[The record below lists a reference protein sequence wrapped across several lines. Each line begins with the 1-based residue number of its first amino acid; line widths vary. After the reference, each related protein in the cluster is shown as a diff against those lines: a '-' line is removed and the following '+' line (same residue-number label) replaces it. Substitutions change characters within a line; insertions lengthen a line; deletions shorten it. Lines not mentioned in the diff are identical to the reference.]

1 MKGAEHLLDGY
12 ATRGKPKTV
21 TKDGIQYSVQYYQGE
36 HQNEF
41 TMRSPLGNVFLYENN
56 VLIQQWKEIEN
67 DKKVGEFIRY
77 KNGRVDFFQR
87 FQDIL
92 DQTNWNR
99 ISNHKKGL
107 RMEIW
112 SVKTGHLLYHGEFNN
127 KRQKEGWGIE
137 YDEESG
143 NVVVEGIW
151 RKGALIEVIRCFNGD
166 VMTELKRN
174 GSDSLDPVKRI
185 PMYVGGFHYDE
196 DNETFVREG
205 KGCLI
210 DAKSGIATREC
221 EWKDGKEVS
230 GVDLNDGWYN
240 PFCVEITI
248 TEPKELENVR
258 FEMTDLK
265 ISSNSCN
272 DVKELDLKRFEWLQS
287 IEIGDDCIES
297 MQTFKIDGLN
307 RLKSLKIG
315 KNSFTQ
321 KKNDFG
327 YDSSKSFHIVN
338 CESLESIQIG
348 EKSFG
353 DFGGEFELKNLPQ
366 LQSIQIGTIGS
377 DSYNFYYSSF
387 VIRGIELILNI
398 EMHRSSK
405 STIHCDRTIGI
416 PTNSID
422 HNCRYCI

>member
-21 TKDGIQYSVQYYQGE
+21 MKDGVQYAVQYYQGE
-36 HQNEF
+36 HKNEF
-41 TMRSPLGNVFLYENN
+41 TLRSPLGNVFLYENN
-56 VLIQQWKEIEN
+56 VLKQQWKEIEN

-143 NVVVEGIW
+143 NVVVEGMW

-185 PMYVGGFHYDE
+185 PMYVGGFRYDE
-196 DNETFVREG
+196 ENETFVREG

-221 EWKDGKEVS
+221 EWKDGVEVS

-248 TEPKELENVR
+248 KEPKELENVR

-287 IEIGDDCIES
+287 IEIGNDCFES
-297 MQTFKIDGLN
+297 MQTFQIDGIN

-321 KKNDFG
+321 KKNTWGD
-327 YDSSKSFHIVN
+327 DKSKSFHILN

-348 EKSFG
+348 EYSFN
-353 DFGGEFELKNLPQ
+353 DFGGELELKNLPQ
-366 LQSIQIGTIGS
+366 LHSIQIGLMGS
-377 DSYNFYYSSF
+377 DSYNFYSSTF
-387 VIRGIELILNI
+387 LIRGIELILNI
-398 EMHRSSK
+398 VMIRSSK
-405 STIHCDRTIGI
+405 STIHCDRKIGF

-422 HNCRYCI
+422 HN